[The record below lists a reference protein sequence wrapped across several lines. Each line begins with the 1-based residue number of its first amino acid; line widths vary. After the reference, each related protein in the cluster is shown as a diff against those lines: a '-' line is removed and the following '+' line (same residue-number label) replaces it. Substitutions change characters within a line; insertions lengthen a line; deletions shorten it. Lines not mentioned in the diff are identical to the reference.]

1 MWKRIFCKTYAGVSR
16 EQVWSNLTNI
26 NQWPTWHGDLDYCQL
41 QGAFEAGAS
50 FILKPKKMRPVTIR
64 ITEVNEGRS
73 FTDCTTFFG
82 AKMYDTHTLEE
93 TPTGLMLTN
102 TMIVTGP
109 LRWLWIKLVAQYVAN
124 TIPEEMDALIRLTK
138 GSPS

>member
-1 MWKRIFCKTYAGVSR
+1 MWKRIFSKTYPGISR
-16 EQVWSNLTNI
+16 EQVWNHLIDI

-41 QGAFEAGAS
+41 QGPFKAGS
-50 FILKPKKMRPVTIR
+50 TFILKPKKMRPVTIR
-64 ITEVNEGRS
+64 ITEVNEGHS

-82 AKMYDTHTLEE
+82 AKMYDTHTLKD
-93 TPTGLMLTN
+93 TPEGLMLTN

-109 LRWLWIKLVAQYVAN
+109 LRWIWIKLVAQYVAD

-138 GSPS
+138 ESSS

>member
-1 MWKRIFCKTYAGVSR
+1 MWKRIFNKTYSGVSR
-16 EQVWSNLTNI
+16 ERVWDNLINI

-41 QGAFEAGAS
+41 QGPFKAGS
-50 FILKPKKMRPVTIR
+50 TFILKPKKMRPVTIR
-64 ITEVNEGRS
+64 ITEVNEGHS

-82 AKMYDTHTLEE
+82 AKMYDTHTLKD
-93 TPTGLMLTN
+93 TPEGLMLTN

-109 LRWLWIKLVAQYVAN
+109 LRWIWIKLVAQYVAD

-138 GSPS
+138 ESSS